1 MLLGG
6 CAAMLVLPV
15 TLSGGPVADAHP
27 LGNFT
32 VNHYDGLSLFPDRIE
47 LYAVVD
53 TAEIPTL
60 QDKAATD
67 TDGDGT
73 ISPSEAD
80 RHGRTECAAL
90 AGAVTATVNGSPVR
104 WRVAQSAATYPPG
117 QPPLLTTRV
126 ACSLVTPA
134 NLHATALVEFT
145 DSFQADRI
153 GWREI
158 TAVGEGLRVVSSTV
172 AGASISDELRRYPD
186 DLLSNPRDER
196 SATVRVAPG
205 MGGIIGASAP
215 PTARLSW
222 LDRALASATHK
233 LNELAGGTRLTPLVG
248 TAAALLALLLGAS
261 HAALP
266 GHGKTVMAAY
276 LAGRQGTRRDAVLVG
291 VTVTFTHTAGVLI
304 LGLLVSV
311 LSSFAPEGVLRWLG
325 ILSGLLVAM
334 VGAGLLRSALRHRW
348 ATHPRA
354 TVDPTPALV
363 GAPHGHGHGHGHG
376 HSHGHSHGHGHGW
389 DGEERPPGRVGLV
402 GMGIAGGL
410 VPSPTALFVLLGA
423 IGLGRSWFGIALV
436 LCYGLG
442 MAAALTLAGLLL
454 VTLRDRLARSAVSE
468 RWRDRGARVSA
479 ALPTMTATLVLVV
492 GLGLALR
499 SLLGSG

>member
-1 MLLGG
+1 MLLAG
-6 CAAMLVLPV
+6 CAVMLILPV
-15 TLSGGPVADAHP
+15 TLSEGPVADAHP

-32 VNHYDGLSLFPDRIE
+32 VNHYDGLRLFPDRLE
-47 LYAVVD
+47 VHAVVD

-73 ISPSEAD
+73 ISPREAD
-80 RHGRTECAAL
+80 RYGRVECAEL

-104 WRVAQSAATYPPG
+104 WWVAQSAATYPPG
-117 QPPLLTTRV
+117 QPPLPTTRV
-126 ACSLVTPA
+126 SCSLVASA
-134 NLHATALVEFT
+134 NLHVRALVEFT
-145 DSFQADRI
+145 DSFRADRI

-158 TAVGEGLRVVSSTV
+158 TAIGEGLRVVSSTV

-196 SATVRVAPG
+196 SATLHVTPG
-205 MGGIIGASAP
+205 IGGITGASAP
-215 PTARLSW
+215 LTTKLSW
-222 LDRALASATHK
+222 LDHALASATRTF
-233 LNELAGGTRLTPLVG
+233 NELAGGTQLTPFVG

-276 LAGRQGTRRDAVLVG
+276 LAGRHGTRRDALLVG
-291 VTVTFTHTAGVLI
+291 ATVTLTHTAGVLI
-304 LGLLVSV
+304 LGLLVTV
-311 LSSFAPEGVLRWLG
+311 LSSFAPEAVLRWLG

-348 ATHPRA
+348 ATHTLA
-354 TVDPTPALV
+354 TVAPTPALT
-363 GAPHGHGHGHGHG
+363 GTFHGHGHGHGHG
-376 HSHGHSHGHGHGW
+376 HTHGHGHGW
-389 DGEERPPGRVGLV
+389 AGEERPLGLVGLV

-454 VTLRDRLARSAVSE
+454 VTLRDRIARSAVSE
-468 RWRDRGARVSA
+468 RWRDCGARVSA
-479 ALPTMTATLVLVV
+479 TLPTMTAVLVLVV

-499 SLLGSG
+499 SLLGQG

>member
-1 MLLGG
+1 LSRWRGLAVLLAG

-32 VNHYDGLSLFPDRIE
+32 VNHYDGLRLFPDRIE
-47 LYAVVD
+47 LHAVVD

-73 ISPSEAD
+73 ISPREAD
-80 RHGRTECAAL
+80 QHGQAECAAL
-90 AGAVTATVNGSPVR
+90 AAAVRATVNGSPVR

-117 QPPLLTTRV
+117 QPPLPTTRV
-126 ACSLVTPA
+126 SCSLVA
-134 NLHATALVEFT
+134 AASLHARALVEFT
-145 DSFQADRI
+145 DSFRADRI

-158 TAVGEGLRVVSSTV
+158 TAIGEGLRVVSSTV

-196 SATVRVAPG
+196 SATIHVAPG
-205 MGGIIGASAP
+205 IGGITGASAP
-215 PTARLSW
+215 LATRLSW
-222 LDRALASATHK
+222 LDHALASATRTF
-233 LNELAGGTRLTPLVG
+233 NELAGGPQLTPLVG

-276 LAGRQGTRRDAVLVG
+276 LAGRRGTRRDAVLVG
-291 VTVTFTHTAGVLI
+291 ATVTLTHTAGVLI
-304 LGLLVSV
+304 LGLLVAV
-311 LSSFAPEGVLRWLG
+311 LSSFAPEAVLRWLG

-348 ATHPRA
+348 TTHPLA
-354 TVDPTPALV
+354 TMDRIPALA
-363 GAPHGHGHGHGHG
+363 GASHGHGHGHGHG
-376 HSHGHSHGHGHGW
+376 W
-389 DGEERPPGRVGLV
+389 EGEKRPLGRVGLV

-442 MAAALTLAGLLL
+442 MAATLTLAGLLL
-454 VTLRDRLARSAVSE
+454 VTLRDRMARSAVSE

-479 ALPTMTATLVLVV
+479 ALPTMTAVLVLVV

>member
-1 MLLGG
+1 MLLAG
-6 CAAMLVLPV
+6 CAAMLILPV
-15 TLSGGPVADAHP
+15 TLSGGSVADAHP

-32 VNHYDGLSLFPDRIE
+32 VNHYDGLRLFPDRIE
-47 LYAVVD
+47 LHAVVD

-67 TDGDGT
+67 IDGDGT
-73 ISPSEAD
+73 ISPREAA
-80 RHGRTECAAL
+80 RHGQVECAAL
-90 AGAVTATVNGSPVR
+90 AGAVRATVNGSPVR

-117 QPPLLTTRV
+117 QPPLPTTRLS
-126 ACSLVTPA
+126 CSLIAPA
-134 NLHATALVEFT
+134 NLHARALVEFT
-145 DSFQADRI
+145 DSFRADRI

-158 TAVGEGLRVVSSTV
+158 TAIGEDLRVVSSTV
-172 AGASISDELRRYPD
+172 AGTSISDELRRYPN

-196 SATVRVAPG
+196 SATVHVTPG
-205 MGGIIGASAP
+205 IGGITGASAP
-215 PTARLSW
+215 LATRLSW
-222 LDRALASATHK
+222 LDHALASATRTF
-233 LNELAGGTRLTPLVG
+233 NELAGGTQLTPFVG

-276 LAGRQGTRRDAVLVG
+276 LAGRRGTRRDAVLVG
-291 VTVTFTHTAGVLI
+291 ATVTLTHTAGVLI
-304 LGLLVSV
+304 LGLLVAV
-311 LSSFAPEGVLRWLG
+311 LSPFAPEAALRWLG

-334 VGAGLLRSALRHRW
+334 VGAGLLRSALGHRW
-348 ATHPRA
+348 ATHTLA
-354 TVDPTPALV
+354 TVHPTPALA
-363 GAPHGHGHGHGHG
+363 GTPHGHG
-376 HSHGHSHGHGHGW
+376 HGHGHGW
-389 DGEERPPGRVGLV
+389 DGEERPLGRGGLV

-442 MAAALTLAGLLL
+442 MAATLTLAGLLL
-454 VTLRDRLARSAVSE
+454 VTLRDRIAHSAVSE
-468 RWRDRGARVSA
+468 RWRARGTRVSA
-479 ALPTMTATLVLVV
+479 ALPAMTAVLVLVV

-499 SLLGSG
+499 SLLGQG

>member
-1 MLLGG
+1 MLLAG

-27 LGNFT
+27 LGDFT

-47 LYAVVD
+47 LHAVVD

-73 ISPSEAD
+73 ISVREAD
-80 RHGRTECAAL
+80 QHGRVECAAL
-90 AGAVTATVNGSPVR
+90 AAAVTATVNGSPVR
-104 WRVAQSAATYPPG
+104 WRVTQSAATYPPG

-126 ACSLVTPA
+126 TCSLVAPA
-134 NLHATALVEFT
+134 NLHTTALVEFT
-145 DSFQADRI
+145 DSFRADRI

-158 TAVGEGLRVVSSTV
+158 TAIGEGLRVVSSTV

-196 SATVRVAPG
+196 SATVHVAPG
-205 MGGIIGASAP
+205 IGGSTGASAP
-215 PTARLSW
+215 LATRLSW
-222 LDRALASATHK
+222 LDHALASATRTF
-233 LNELAGGTRLTPLVG
+233 NELAGGTQLTPLVG

-276 LAGRQGTRRDAVLVG
+276 LAGRRGTRRDAVLVG
-291 VTVTFTHTAGVLI
+291 VTVTLTHTAGVLI
-304 LGLLVSV
+304 LGLLVAV
-311 LSSFAPEGVLRWLG
+311 LSSFAPEAVLRWLG

-334 VGAGLLRSALRHRW
+334 VGAGLLRSALRHRGT
-348 ATHPRA
+348 THPPA
-354 TVDPTPALV
+354 TMDRTPALA
-363 GAPHGHGHGHGHG
+363 GASHGHGHAY
-376 HSHGHSHGHGHGW
+376 GHGHGW

-442 MAAALTLAGLLL
+442 MAATLTLAGLLM
-454 VTLRDRLARSAVSE
+454 VTLRDRMARSVVSE

-479 ALPTMTATLVLVV
+479 ALPTMTAVLVLVV

>member
-1 MLLGG
+1 VLFAG
-6 CAAMLVLPV
+6 CAVMLVLPV

-32 VNHYDGLSLFPDRIE
+32 VNHYDGLRLFPDRIE
-47 LYAVVD
+47 LHAVVD
-53 TAEIPTL
+53 AAEIPTL

-73 ISPSEAD
+73 ISVREAEQ
-80 RHGRTECAAL
+80 HGRVECAAL
-90 AGAVTATVNGSPVR
+90 AEAVTATVNGSPVR
-104 WRVAQSAATYPPG
+104 WRLARSAATYPLG
-117 QPPLLTTRV
+117 QPPLPTSRLS
-126 ACSLVTPA
+126 CSLIAPA
-134 NLHATALVEFT
+134 NLHAVALVEFT
-145 DSFQADRI
+145 DSFRADRI

-172 AGASISDELRRYPD
+172 AGASISDELRRYPN

-196 SATVRVAPG
+196 SATVHVAPG
-205 MGGIIGASAP
+205 IGGITNASTP
-215 PTARLSW
+215 LTTRLTW
-222 LDRALASATHK
+222 LDHALASATRTF
-233 LNELAGGTRLTPLVG
+233 NELAGGAQLTPFIG

-276 LAGRQGTRRDAVLVG
+276 LAGRHGTRRDAVLVG
-291 VTVTFTHTAGVLI
+291 ATVTLTHTAGVLI
-304 LGLLVSV
+304 LGLLVTV
-311 LSSFAPEGVLRWLG
+311 LSSFAPETALRWLG

-348 ATHPRA
+348 ATHTLA
-354 TVDPTPALV
+354 TANPTPILALA
-363 GAPHGHGHGHGHG
+363 GASHSHTHTHTHGHA
-376 HSHGHSHGHGHGW
+376 HGW
-389 DGEERPPGRVGLV
+389 DGEERPLGRSGLV

-442 MAAALTLAGLLL
+442 MAATLTLAGLLL
-454 VTLRDRLARSAVSE
+454 VTLQDRIARSAVSE
-468 RWRDRGARVSA
+468 RWSDRGTRVSA
-479 ALPTMTATLVLVV
+479 ALPTITAVLVLVV

-499 SLLGSG
+499 SLLGQG

>member
-1 MLLGG
+1 MLLAG

-60 QDKAATD
+60 QEKAATD

-73 ISPSEAD
+73 ISPGEAD
-80 RHGRTECAAL
+80 QHGRTECAAL

-104 WRVAQSAATYPPG
+104 WRVTQSAATYPSG

-126 ACSLVTPA
+126 TCSLVAAA

-145 DSFQADRI
+145 DSFRAGRI

-158 TAVGEGLRVVSSTV
+158 TAIGEGLQVVSSTV

-196 SATVRVAPG
+196 SATVHVAPG
-205 MGGIIGASAP
+205 IGGITGASAP
-215 PTARLSW
+215 LTTRLSW
-222 LDRALASATHK
+222 LDQALASATHTF
-233 LNELAGGTRLTPLVG
+233 NELAGGTQLTPLVG

-276 LAGRQGTRRDAVLVG
+276 LAGRRGTRRDALLIG

-304 LGLLVSV
+304 LGLLVAV
-311 LSSFAPEGVLRWLG
+311 LSSFAPEVVLRWLG
-325 ILSGLLVAM
+325 IVSGLLVAM
-334 VGAGLLRSALRHRW
+334 VGIGLLRSALRNRR
-348 ATHPRA
+348 ATHPLA
-354 TVDPTPALV
+354 TVAPTPALV
-363 GAPHGHGHGHGHG
+363 GARHTHGHGHGHGG
-376 HSHGHSHGHGHGW
+376 
-389 DGEERPPGRVGLV
+389 DGEQRPLGRVGLV

-454 VTLRDRLARSAVSE
+454 VTLRDRMARSAVSD
-468 RWRDRGARVSA
+468 RWRDRCARVNA
-479 ALPTMTATLVLVV
+479 ALPTMTAVLVLVV
-492 GLGLALR
+492 GVGLAVR
-499 SLLGSG
+499 SFLGSG

>member
-1 MLLGG
+1 VLLAG
-6 CAAMLVLPV
+6 CAAMLVLPA

-32 VNHYDGLSLFPDRIE
+32 VNHYDGLRLFPDRIE
-47 LYAVVD
+47 LHAVVD
-53 TAEIPTL
+53 VAEIPTL

-73 ISPSEAD
+73 ISAREAD
-80 RHGRTECAAL
+80 QHGRVECAAL
-90 AGAVTATVNGSPVR
+90 AEAVTTTVNGSPVR
-104 WRVAQSAATYPPG
+104 WRLAQSTATYPPG
-117 QPPLLTTRV
+117 QPPLPTSRLS
-126 ACSLVTPA
+126 CSLIASA
-134 NLHATALVEFT
+134 NLHTMALVEFT
-145 DSFQADRI
+145 DSFRADRI

-158 TAVGEGLRVVSSTV
+158 TAIGEDLRVVSSTV

-196 SATVRVAPG
+196 SAMIHVAPG
-205 MGGIIGASAP
+205 IGGITSASAP
-215 PTARLSW
+215 LTTRLTW
-222 LDRALASATHK
+222 LDRALASATRTF
-233 LNELAGGTRLTPLVG
+233 NELAGGTQLTPFVG

-276 LAGRQGTRRDAVLVG
+276 LAGRHGTRRDAALVG
-291 VTVTFTHTAGVLI
+291 ATVTLTHTAGVLI
-304 LGLLVSV
+304 LGLLVTV
-311 LSSFAPEGVLRWLG
+311 LSSFAPETVLRWLG
-325 ILSGLLVAM
+325 ILSGVLVAM

-348 ATHPRA
+348 ATHPLA
-354 TVDPTPALV
+354 TANLTPTPALA
-363 GAPHGHGHGHGHG
+363 GAS
-376 HSHGHSHGHGHGW
+376 HSHTHTHTHGHGHGW
-389 DGEERPPGRVGLV
+389 DGEERPLGRSGLV

-442 MAAALTLAGLLL
+442 MAATLTLAGLFL
-454 VTLRDRLARSAVSE
+454 VTLQDRMAHSAVSE
-468 RWRDRGARVSA
+468 RWRDRSTQVRA
-479 ALPTMTATLVLVV
+479 ALPTITAVLVLVV

-499 SLLGSG
+499 SLLGQG